1 MEVIQEALS
10 NIGFNWQVALANFV
24 NFLIIFWL
32 LKRFAFKPI
41 QQKIEE
47 RNKIIAD
54 GVAQAKQAEEKLAQ
68 AQSAYEDKITEA
80 KREAHIILESAAKEK
95 ELVLLYAHEQAEK
108 KGAELIQRAQ
118 EVILREEKVMKKEF
132 NKYATELSISI
143 AEKLIGDSLDA
154 TRSEKLTQE
163 ILKKHA

>member
-54 GVAQAKQAEEKLAQ
+54 GVAKAKQAEEKLAQ

-80 KREAHIILESAAKEK
+80 KREAYIILESAAKEK

-108 KGAELIQRAQ
+108 KGVELIQRAQ
-118 EVILREEKVMKKEF
+118 ESIAREEKVMKKEF
-132 NKYATELSISI
+132 NKYATELSVSI